1 MRPAPAVSSAI
12 GRAAGAIL
20 AVMLLATDPAR
31 AGVENAGTTAAN
43 FLSLGAGART
53 LAMGGAVL
61 GVGDDAG
68 AAAWNAAALGWVEGT
83 DAALAHASLPG
94 GSLQEWG
101 VVGARI
107 GDSGTRWGL
116 SGLYQGDG
124 SFQGLDATGAPT
136 GDFSVSSV
144 AVGASLAQ
152 SLGSVASVGVGAKAV
167 HDKIAT
173 ASGTGVTFDAGL
185 MLRAGGL
192 GLGLAAQNVGGQ
204 MSYSGTHYPFPT
216 SYGVGVGYT
225 HPSSGFRVAVD
236 ANFPDAY
243 HPDVRSG
250 LEWLYRGTLA
260 LRAGYRHELG
270 SNADP
275 LTGPTFGLGAHYG
288 GMWFDYGYLLA
299 GEGPGQHRMG
309 LRFHFGGGAG
319 GETTASQ
326 AAKPHKSKS
335 PEKQKKP
342 EKPGDF
348 DWARDGQPLA
358 PKKP

>member
-1 MRPAPAVSSAI
+1 MGAMRRVVGPL
-12 GRAAGAIL
+12 L
-20 AVMLLATDPAR
+20 AVTLLAAAPAR
-31 AGVENAGTTAAN
+31 AGIEDAGTTAAS
-43 FLSLGAGART
+43 FLSLGAGPRT

-68 AAAWNAAALGWVEGT
+68 AAAWNAAALGWVQGT

-101 VVGARI
+101 TVGARI
-107 GDSGTRWGL
+107 GGSGTRWGL

-124 SFQGLDATGAPT
+124 SFQGLDASGAPT

-144 AVGASLAQ
+144 AVGATLAQ
-152 SLGSVASVGVGAKAV
+152 SLGSVASLGVGAKAV

-185 MLRAGGL
+185 MLRAGGF
-192 GLGLAAQNVGGQ
+192 GLGVAAQNVGGQ
-204 MSYSGTHYPFPT
+204 MSYSGTRYPFPT

-225 HPSSGFRVAVD
+225 HPASGIRVAVD
-236 ANFPDAY
+236 ANFPNAY

-250 LEWLYRGTLA
+250 IEWLYRGTMA

-288 GMWFDYGYLLA
+288 GMWLDYGYLLA
-299 GEGPGQHRMG
+299 GEGNGQHRMG

-319 GETTASQ
+319 EETTADQ
-326 AAKPHKSKS
+326 KPDKSKGS
-335 PEKQKKP
+335 EKPKKP

-348 DWARDGQPLA
+348 DWARDGQRLA
-358 PKKP
+358 PTKKP